1 MWVISSED
9 VLQWAGVSIGSVIQ
23 YVMVAHLSYHNKYIK
38 IPTVVDSDDTEL
50 SRSFVKART
59 CPGWWNGILATDGS
73 ILLFQKLGYFDET
86 VYDRKTTYSLNC
98 QICTNYIHCSVL
110 IQLTACCHAT
120 WLMCHQLWSWPS
132 RQCAWCT
139 CLLGNGDYKQSRRVT
154 PSITLGLGQ

>member
-1 MWVISSED
+1 MSHFLRRCFTMGRCQHRLSDPVCYGCTSQLSQQIHQNSHSCWFRWHRAVKKFCKSKDMSRLMEWDPCYWWFHPVI
-9 VLQWAGVSIGSVIQ
+9 
-23 YVMVAHLSYHNKYIK
+23 
-38 IPTVVDSDDTEL
+38 P
-50 SRSFVKART
+50 
-59 CPGWWNGILATDGS
+59 
-73 ILLFQKLGYFDET
+73 YFDET